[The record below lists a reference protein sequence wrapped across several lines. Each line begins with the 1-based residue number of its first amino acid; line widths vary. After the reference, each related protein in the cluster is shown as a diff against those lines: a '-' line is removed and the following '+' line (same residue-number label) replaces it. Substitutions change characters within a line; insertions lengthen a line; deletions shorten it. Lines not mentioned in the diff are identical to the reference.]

1 MANRIAA
8 QTWRPLWPPPLC
20 CSIYF
25 PGRDRQILVYSLWHV
40 RRRHRHQFSSLGL
53 FCRCRQWD
61 QPGQLSLRRRQD
73 FKCRGQSGIIPVW
86 PHFPPHSVILSLIL
100 IGTTTLLLSMK
111 LVSGKKNQGLSFLRP
126 QDAKGETLFSRK
138 GKYYF
143 LPGRSHIVSL
153 RQQREQFSKTK
164 WLIARRVGEQLK
176 KFPFIIA
183 IFVTGALAMNNCPKD
198 DDIDLMLVTY
208 PNTLWITRF
217 SSIYIYGASAASL
230 AKPLLPT
237 KSAPIYGSTPT
248 VSG

>member
-1 MANRIAA
+1 MAS
-8 QTWRPLWPPPLC
+8 LPP
-20 CSIYF
+20 
-25 PGRDRQILVYSLWHV
+25 
-40 RRRHRHQFSSLGL
+40 
-53 FCRCRQWD
+53 
-61 QPGQLSLRRRQD
+61 SLRNT
-73 FKCRGQSGIIPVW
+73 
-86 PHFPPHSVILSLIL
+86 LSYFDRYDYPL
-100 IGTTTLLLSMK
+100 TLDEARFWQEK
-111 LVSGKKNQGLSFLRP
+111 PGSFLLRP

-217 SSIYIYGASAASL
+217 FVNLYL
-230 AKPLLPT
+230 WRLRRFPAKPLLPT